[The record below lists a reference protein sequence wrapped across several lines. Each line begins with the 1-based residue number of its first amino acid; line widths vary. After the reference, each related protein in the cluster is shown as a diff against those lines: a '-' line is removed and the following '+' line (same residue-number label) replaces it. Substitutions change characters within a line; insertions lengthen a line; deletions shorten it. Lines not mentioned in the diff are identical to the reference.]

1 MIPEKLV
8 RRRVDAINTGD
19 YQALGDV
26 VAPDVITTT
35 AAESVHGLEA
45 LAGFEAFPDMCVLR
59 RGTSGDGPRRRGIPA
74 EHLPPRVAAGKRPR

>member
-19 YQALGDV
+19 YQ
-26 VAPDVITTT
+26 
-35 AAESVHGLEA
+35 A

-74 EHLPPRVAAGKRPR
+74 EHLPPGVAAGKRPR